1 MPSGGVTI
9 EGPPI
14 ASEPAPAEHAAPG
27 GPLLTPTHAADA
39 PGSPAPIAAAPA
51 RKRMPR
57 WMRRIWVLLAG
68 ITLIIVGIIISPLPG
83 PGFTVLGPA
92 GLAVIA
98 TEFAWARR
106 LLLYVQKHAITV
118 KQHSDRLGRNTSR
131 WWIAPAVIGFWAAV
145 WLAAEYSPIPR
156 LLVWAAAFPLFMPVV
171 LWAWASLRYRG
182 APEPIPAQTDAG
194 APVETPET
202 GSPG

>member
-1 MPSGGVTI
+1 
-9 EGPPI
+9 
-14 ASEPAPAEHAAPG
+14 
-27 GPLLTPTHAADA
+27 
-39 PGSPAPIAAAPA
+39 
-51 RKRMPR
+51 
-57 WMRRIWVLLAG
+57 MRRIWVLMAG

-106 LLLYVQKHAITV
+106 LLVYVQKHAITV
-118 KQHSDRLGRNTSR
+118 KQHSDRLGRKTSR
-131 WWIAPAVIGFWAAV
+131 WWIAPAVIAFWGTV

-182 APEPIPAQTDAG
+182 APEPLAPEAGVSAQTPDG
-194 APVETPET
+194 R
-202 GSPG
+202 SPS